1 MILRTNHRV
10 EATVEQ
16 IDWQCFGLVF
26 GWLVFDILFR
36 SIIIH
41 SLPDANVKH
50 VVVLFV
56 AGWVVFF
63 DLLDCDVPSASAE
76 LTD

>member
-10 EATVEQ
+10 GATVEQ

-26 GWLVFDILFR
+26 VCLVFDILFWP
-36 SIIIH
+36 IIIH
-41 SLPDANVKH
+41 SLPNAKVKH

-56 AGWVVFF
+56 AGWVVFLIYWIATF
-63 DLLDCDVPSASAE
+63 RRRRWS
-76 LTD
+76 